1 MVKVGGKVAVRAA
14 ASGVAVADSVVAV
27 RVAAVALRAVANALI
42 TRTMN
47 PIPLGNVLRTT
58 RLKHIKAAKVVVKAA
73 RVAVKVKEKVSV
85 AKARAKAS
93 GIDTKVNL
101 PFKLLRNLRLS
112 RKH

>member
-1 MVKVGGKVAVRAA
+1 MVRVGGEVAVRAA
-14 ASGVAVADSVVAV
+14 ALGVAVVDSVVAV
-27 RVAAVALRAVANALI
+27 RVAAVAARAVANVLI

-101 PFKLLRNLRLS
+101 PFKLLRSLRLS